1 VAWKW
6 GILVAMTHLPV
17 QLRGLVLLACFAVL
31 VHGWAAGDGS
41 AQPDFKSSHLA
52 VGLAPTA
59 PAFSFFAVDSLGR
72 GESLENTGL
81 NSKLSGGS
89 NRLEWLG
96 ENQFRYVEQF
106 GGKTIETW
114 RGSFSET
121 RITLRSEYVPDL
133 SVSSF
138 LLLIDQKKNHATL
151 LGNLVPDK
159 LKVAAPCV
167 LHLPDHGTFR
177 ISANQK
183 SAALDYD
190 ARRRQP
196 ENFVRVAFPP
206 ATKEQGMVEYSLEV
220 TLIHPDLPGLAD
232 NPLYDGYRRNFL
244 NLIQLHPRLRT
255 LANNSSS
262 DVCGFC
268 LWQYAELGVKAPP
281 LADGLTVNDLV
292 RMSVDRVLDGG
303 ITYGQAGYRGT
314 PMFPEAA
321 AWSPKFDSLDTL
333 PSFLIAGCSYVKGSG
348 DRQWAAQR
356 FPKLL
361 ELGRAMLAHDRNG
374 NGLIEY
380 QRPGNSGSWKEG
392 DRPANWWDTIGFGH
406 EDAYANALAYRACVL
421 MAELA
426 RTSGRPAEAEEF
438 SNAARKLRAAYVPTL
453 LNPKTG
459 VLAGW
464 KSADGELH
472 DYWFTFIN
480 GMAIS
485 FGLVDEAQANAI
497 MDRLLKKMDEVG
509 YRRFEL
515 GLPGNLIPVRRADY
529 TDLRRRYGGPSE
541 EDGSDAFQ
549 IYENGGATHCH
560 AYWTVK
566 ALYQL
571 GRVEDARKI
580 FHPMLRS
587 FATGDFQ
594 GFDAKGQSKDWRTWD
609 GECRGYEGYLS
620 DGYLALL
627 AVEDDVKAGMKAK
640 LTGNESGE
648 EAAAR

>member
-1 VAWKW
+1 MW
-6 GILVAMTHLPV
+6 GILVAMTHVPV

-31 VHGWAAGDGS
+31 AHGWAAGDGS
-41 AQPDFKSSHLA
+41 VQPDFKSSHLA
-52 VGLAPTA
+52 VGLAPTT

-72 GESLENTGL
+72 GERLDNVVL
-81 NSKLSGGS
+81 HSKLPRGS
-89 NRLEWLG
+89 NRVESLG
-96 ENQFRYVEQF
+96 QSAFRYTQPSEGRAVEA
-106 GGKTIETW
+106 W
-114 RGSFSET
+114 RGSFFKD
-121 RITLRSEYVPDL
+121 RIVLRSEYVAGATVPP
-133 SVSSF
+133 F
-138 LLLIDQKKNHATL
+138 LLLIDQRMNHATL
-151 LGNLVPDK
+151 LGQLVPGK
-159 LKVAAPCV
+159 LQASAPCV

-196 ENFVRVAFPP
+196 ENFVRVNFLP
-206 ATKEQGMVEYSLEV
+206 ATKEQGMVEYTLEV

-292 RMSVDRVLDGG
+292 RMSVDRVMDGS

-333 PSFLIAGCSYVKGSG
+333 PSFLIAGCAYVKGSG
-348 DRQWAAQR
+348 DGQWAAQR
-356 FPKLL
+356 FAKLL

-515 GLPGNLIPVRRADY
+515 GLPGNLIPIRRADY

-541 EDGSDAFQ
+541 ADGSDAFQ

>member
-1 VAWKW
+1 
-6 GILVAMTHLPV
+6 M
-17 QLRGLVLLACFAVL
+17 LAR
-31 VHGWAAGDGS
+31 GWAAGDES
-41 AQPDFKSSHLA
+41 AQPNFKSPYLA
-52 VGLAPTA
+52 VGLAPTT

-72 GESLENTGL
+72 GERLDSVILHG
-81 NSKLSGGS
+81 KLPGGS
-89 NRLEWLG
+89 NRLESLG
-96 ENQFRYVEQF
+96 QNAFSYTQRSTSRTV
-106 GGKTIETW
+106 ETW
-114 RGSFSET
+114 RGNFFKD
-121 RITLRSEYVPDL
+121 RIVLRSEYVPDAT
-133 SVSSF
+133 VPPF
-138 LLLIDQKKNHATL
+138 LLLIEQKKNHATL
-151 LGNLVPDK
+151 LGQLVPGE
-159 LKVAAPCV
+159 LKVSAPCV

-177 ISANQK
+177 ITAKQK
-183 SAALDYD
+183 LAALDYD

-196 ENFVRVAFPP
+196 ESFVRVAFPP
-206 ATKEQGMVEYSLEV
+206 ATKEQGVVEYTLDV
-220 TLIHPDLPGLAD
+220 TLIHPDLPGLAE

-292 RMSVDRVLDGG
+292 RLSVDRVLDGG
-303 ITYGQAGYRGT
+303 ITYGQSGYRGT

-321 AWSPKFDSLDTL
+321 SWAPKHDSLDTL
-333 PSFLIAGCSYVKGSG
+333 PSLLIAGCRYVEGSR
-348 DRQWAAQR
+348 DKHWAEKR
-356 FPKLL
+356 FSKLL
-361 ELGRAMLAHDRNG
+361 KLGREMLAQDRND

-380 QRPGNSGSWKEG
+380 RRSGNSGSWQEK
-392 DRPANWWDTIGFGH
+392 DRPANWWDTIGFGN

-421 MAELA
+421 MSELA
-426 RTSGRPAEAEEF
+426 RTLGKSVEAEEF
-438 SNAARKLRAAYVPTL
+438 SNAARKLHAAYVPTF

-464 KSADGELH
+464 RSADGELH

-485 FGLVDEAQANAI
+485 FGLVEDAQANAI
-497 MDRLLKKMDEVG
+497 MERMLKKMDEVG

-515 GLPGNLIPVRRADY
+515 GLPGNLVPIRRADY
-529 TDLRRRYGGPSE
+529 TDLRRRYGGPSA

-580 FHPMLRS
+580 YHPMLKS
-587 FATGDFQ
+587 FAAGDFQ
-594 GFDAKGQSKDWRTWD
+594 GFDASGQSKDWRTWD

-627 AVEDDVKAGMKAK
+627 AVEDDVKAGQKVKVTANK
-640 LTGNESGE
+640 SGDD
-648 EAAAR
+648 AAVR